1 MSQRGNLQ
9 SIPVVVEEPILQI
22 NVGNNKIHAKRI
34 SGRFRT
40 FKWLTAS
47 LWLLYF
53 LGPYLRWDGKQAV
66 LFDIPGRQFHLFGTT
81 IHPHDIWI
89 LSFVMIFFAMLLVVV
104 TVLFGRAFCG
114 YFCFQTVWTDFFTWI
129 EECFEGSPKERMA
142 RDAAPWDFKKFA
154 MKLNKHAVWL
164 VISLLTGVSFAAWF
178 TDAFQLWR
186 DYFAFDAH
194 ISAWIVLLMFT
205 IGTYLF
211 AGFMREQVCFWLCP
225 YARIQG
231 VFYDNNTL
239 LPTYDEVRGE
249 PRAKLDRSIAT
260 QKVGCI
266 DCNQCVVV
274 CPTGI
279 DIREGQQIGCI
290 TCGLCIDACDSVM
303 DKIEQPRGL
312 IRYGSQNEFRGHG
325 SRKWLQRPQ
334 VILSAGLI
342 LISVGATAYGL
353 NSITEAE
360 FSVYPE
366 RQNLYVIMS
375 DGSIQNSYQLR
386 VFNKTD
392 TDNTYKI
399 RVYGIANTEMSG
411 ASSGQLFVKKGKMAS
426 TTVFVRAPAES
437 MSQKRSPLIFRIVNA
452 TGKYPA
458 IEYTS
463 VFNSP

>member
-1 MSQRGNLQ
+1 MSQRGSLQ
-9 SIPVVVEEPILQI
+9 SISAVVEEPVSQI
-22 NVGNNKIHAKRI
+22 NIGSNKVYAKRI
-34 SGRFRT
+34 PGRFRT
-40 FKWLTAS
+40 VKWLTAS

-66 LFDIPGRQFHLFGTT
+66 LFDIPGRQFHLFGST
-81 IHPHDIWI
+81 IHPHDIWV
-89 LSFVMIFFAMLLVVV
+89 LTFVMIFFAMLLVIV

-114 YFCFQTVWTDFFTWI
+114 YFCFQTVWTDLFTWI
-129 EECFEGSPKERMA
+129 EERIEGSPKERMA
-142 RDAAPWDFKKFA
+142 RDAASWNLNKFTL
-154 MKLNKHAVWL
+154 KLNKHLVWL
-164 VISLLTGVSFAAWF
+164 AISMLTGVSFAAWF

-186 DYFAFDAH
+186 DYFALTAD

-205 IGTYLF
+205 VGTYLF

-239 LPTYDEVRGE
+239 LPTYDEARGE
-249 PRAKLDRSIAT
+249 PRAKLDRANID
-260 QKVGCI
+260 QKIGCV

-312 IRYGSQNEFRGHG
+312 IRYGSLNEFRGH
-325 SRKWLQRPQ
+325 SSPRWLQRPQ
-334 VILSAGLI
+334 VMLSAGII
-342 LISVGATAYGL
+342 LTSVGVTAYGL

-360 FSVYPE
+360 FSVTPE
-366 RQNLYVIMS
+366 RQNLFVVMS

-399 RVYGIANTEMSG
+399 SVNGVNDAVLSG
-411 ASSGQLFVKKGKMAS
+411 TINNQLLVKKGKMAS
-426 TTVFVRAPAES
+426 ATVFVKAPTKS
-437 MSQKRSPLIFRIVNA
+437 LSQKRLPLTFSIVNT
-452 TGKYPA
+452 TGQYPV

-463 VFNSP
+463 VFNAP